1 MTQELRRQFAEV
13 INQVVDAVLGTR
25 KAKSP
30 LEYADQLLALLPKDE
45 RLKLV
50 GKNPYISATTSD
62 SPGLADAKGRFV
74 QRAADQL
81 IVNAQA
87 AEIARLKQDVIE
99 FIEEHQLPNSPTC
112 WPFPGLACFS
122 NEQWQ
127 AFKKE
132 RLGLK

>member
-62 SPGLADAKGRFV
+62 PPGLAYAKGRFV

-81 IVNAQA
+81 ILNAVVAKYQA
-87 AEIARLKQDVIE
+87 KTEELKRAVVE
-99 FIEEHQLPNSPTC
+99 FVE
-112 WPFPGLACFS
+112 S
-122 NEQWQ
+122 NAYPIGWQ
-127 AFKKE
+127 EFCEKW
-132 RLGLK
+132 GLK